1 MRNLYSKK
9 TIILTAVISVITA
22 SLLTAIILLKAFTP
36 ALSNV
41 LYRAENLISEN
52 YVDDLTDEQ
61 KEKMEDYAV
70 SAMVASLEDP
80 YSFYFDAENYD
91 TFEENMQEEYV
102 GVGVSVN
109 FDSEKNQMVVISPT
123 DNSPAQKAGIL
134 PGDIITK
141 VDDIKVTKDN
151 YNDVIEHIKGNGA
164 KKGSKVTIY
173 VLRGEK
179 EKVFELSRDTISIDT
194 VSHKMLDES
203 VGYIRISEFKH
214 NTVDEF
220 KEALDFIKENKAK
233 GFVIDL
239 RSNPGGYADSVLE
252 MTDMLLPEGTIA
264 YLEDSKGEKEYFKS
278 DKNWINLPMTV
289 LVNEG
294 TASAAE
300 LMAGSLKAH
309 DKAKIVGKK
318 TYGKAVGQTPYMLT
332 SETAIYLTNARYYT
346 PKGECIDK
354 KGIKPDIEVDLP
366 DEQKVNLSS
375 LDASNDAQLK
385 MAVEVLYDQ
394 IS

>member
-22 SLLTAIILLKAFTP
+22 SLLTAIILLKTFTP

-52 YVDDLTDEQ
+52 YVDDLTEEQ

-164 KKGSKVTIY
+164 KKGSKVTIF

-332 SETAIYLTNARYYT
+332 RETAIYLTNARYYT

>member
-1 MRNLYSKK
+1 MYSKK
-9 TIILTAVISVITA
+9 SVIITAIISVITA
-22 SLLTAIILLKAFTP
+22 SIITTAILLRVFAPAYNDVLLRARDMIL
-36 ALSNV
+36 
-41 LYRAENLISEN
+41 EN
-52 YVDDLTDEQ
+52 YVDELSEEQ
-61 KEKMEDYAV
+61 KEKLDDYAI

-80 YSFYFDAENYD
+80 YSFYFDAENFD
-91 TFEENMQEEYV
+91 VFEENMQEEYV
-102 GVGVSVN
+102 GVGVTVS
-109 FDSEKNQMVVISPT
+109 FDSEKKQMVVISPT

-141 VDDIKVTKDN
+141 VDSISVTAEN
-151 YNDVIEHIKGNGA
+151 YNDVIEHIKGENA
-164 KKGSKVTIY
+164 KEGSKVKIF
-173 VLRGEK
+173 VLRDGK
-179 EKVFELSRDTISIDT
+179 EKVFEITREVIFVDT
-194 VSHKMLDES
+194 VSHKMLDDK

-214 NTVDEF
+214 TTVSEF
-220 KEALDFIKENKAK
+220 SEAIDFVKDKNAK
-233 GFVIDL
+233 GLVIDL

-264 YLEDSKGEKEYFKS
+264 YLEDSKGNRQYFES

-309 DKAKIVGKK
+309 EKAKIIGKK

-346 PKGECIDK
+346 PKDECIDK

-366 DEQKVNLSS
+366 DELKAKLST
-375 LDASNDAQLK
+375 LDMSEDDQLK
-385 MAVEVLYDQ
+385 MAVEILYDE